1 MVLNQFYWISLSLA
15 GLLLSLILF
24 SACNEDSSTECFSD
38 SACPPTFLCVNTRCV
53 DSVIESKDPYTLYKD
68 EFHNR
73 LASQCG
79 ICHSA
84 ILSPQV
90 PSQSESNSEELNR
103 NNMMDIGEV
112 DPFSLPPLSVQNGD
126 SGWRLHINQPT
137 EEQLRQSYEDTLQYI
152 NFANPDQ
159 SLLLLYGKGEIK
171 INKNDP
177 HPQVYEDK
185 LNQIDPSDSQGGMM
199 NEENLLIDPKLLQDV
214 SFARTLAWTRTLNA
228 PTLLSVE
235 EFTNPLPTLDF
246 NKSPQSLLASTC
258 NGCHNETLQEGGFFF
273 SALVEDAEDLYP
285 FLPLM
290 NFDNPSQSALLLMAL
305 GQYDH
310 PPIINADTDQK
321 EGYRY
326 VLQAWIEIVRQR
338 FLTLSQ

>member
-1 MVLNQFYWISLSLA
+1 MVLNHSYWMSLSLG
-15 GLLLSLILF
+15 GLFLSLTLF
-24 SACNEDSSTECFSD
+24 SACDEDSSTECFSD

-53 DSVIESKDPYTLYKD
+53 DSVIEPKDPYLLYKD

-79 ICHSA
+79 ICHTAAS
-84 ILSPQV
+84 SPIS
-90 PSQSESNSEELNR
+90 PSQPESSQEEQNR
-103 NNMMDIGEV
+103 GGMMDIGEV

-126 SGWRLHINQPT
+126 SGWRLHVNQPT
-137 EEQLRQSYEDTLQYI
+137 EEQLRQSYKDTLQYI

-159 SLLLLYGKGEIK
+159 SLLLQYGKGDIK
-171 INKNDP
+171 INKRDP
-177 HPQVYEDK
+177 HPQVYTDK
-185 LNQIDPSDSQGGMM
+185 LNQVGSSEDQGGMM
-199 NEENLLIDPKLLQDV
+199 NDENSLIDPKLLQDV
-214 SFARTLAWTRTLNA
+214 SFARTLAWARTLNA

-246 NKSPQSLLASTC
+246 NKSPQSIIVSTC
-258 NGCHNETLQEGGFFF
+258 NACHNENLQEGGFFF
-273 SALVEDAEDLYP
+273 EALVEDAEDLYP

-305 GQYDH
+305 GEYDH
-310 PPIINADTDQK
+310 PPIIDADTDQR

-326 VLQAWIEIVRQR
+326 VLQAWIELVRQR
-338 FLTLSQ
+338 FITLSQ